1 MIHLEKIVAGW
12 YKVLEHVGVDELG
25 HNRPFPSC
33 SYPLFQS
40 EAKYDS

>member
-33 SYPLFQS
+33 PYPLIES